1 MAQMKGNTSDLL
13 YGYIKQ
19 MLKKIDSGMEETAKQ
34 NSVQQSAP
42 NTTQTVYTLPTTNSM
57 EIARNAPQA
66 INQYNAQ
73 QESKKKREERKAA
86 NTIDTSKMSDEQII
100 SKYESIPE
108 YNVLARTFSSKKSDA
123 YDQKQSMLSAYQNA
137 KRKQISNFMSENG
150 IGDDA
155 LDKAFAKDRTLL
167 NTSVK
172 NNLSIIT
179 SISNQ
184 HS

>member
-34 NSVQQSAP
+34 NSVQKSAP

-123 YDQKQSMLSAYQNA
+123 YDQKQSM
-137 KRKQISNFMSENG
+137 
-150 IGDDA
+150 
-155 LDKAFAKDRTLL
+155 
-167 NTSVK
+167 
-172 NNLSIIT
+172 
-179 SISNQ
+179 
-184 HS
+184 

>member
-73 QESKKKREERKAA
+73 KESKKKREERKAA
-86 NTIDTSKMSDEQII
+86 KKAKNFALADEIRDELAERGVVLKDTREG
-100 SKYESIPE
+100 
-108 YNVLARTFSSKKSDA
+108 T
-123 YDQKQSMLSAYQNA
+123 
-137 KRKQISNFMSENG
+137 
-150 IGDDA
+150 
-155 LDKAFAKDRTLL
+155 TW
-167 NTSVK
+167 SVE
-172 NNLSIIT
+172 
-179 SISNQ
+179 
-184 HS
+184 